1 MPIVDLQDPV
11 SYQLLQNNQDDD
23 LELLKGVEWLLA
35 LRHGGPIKGDLAQ
48 KTLQTSKAL
57 RGIQSESA
65 RGPSANKVDLG
76 VQGGVQ
82 DLNKKRKR
90 ATREEV
96 AILRRAFSVNPL
108 PPLEVRSK
116 IAQQLNWTPRKV
128 KIWFQNERAKLRKR
142 TRDCETKDAAGR
154 LVDSTDGENSDE
166 GSKSPKVHYPSASSS
181 TSIPA
186 SPSPSP
192 VLGGG
197 LGVVSA
203 EKRMTSEGSSPSSV
217 TSSISSQLS
226 HPCVLS
232 SVKINQ
238 SAYPFPFHSAMT
250 PFRQWATSGGDQ

>member
-57 RGIQSESA
+57 RGIQTESA

-76 VQGGVQ
+76 VQGVQ

-142 TRDCETKDAAGR
+142 TRDCETKDAGR
-154 LVDSTDGENSDE
+154 LVDSGSQDENSDE

-197 LGVVSA
+197 LGVVGS
-203 EKRMTSEGSSPSSV
+203 EKRMAEGSSV

>member
-11 SYQLLQNNQDDD
+11 SYQLLNNSQDDD
-23 LELLKGVEWLLA
+23 LEFLKGVEWLLA
-35 LRHGGPIKGDLAQ
+35 LRHGGPIKADLAQ

-57 RGIQSESA
+57 RGIQTTESA
-65 RGPSANKVDLG
+65 GGPSANKVDLG
-76 VQGGVQ
+76 VQGVQ

-90 ATREEV
+90 ATRDEV

-142 TRDCETKDAAGR
+142 TRDCDPNGNKEVR
-154 LVDSTDGENSDE
+154 LVDSTSDDSSDD
-166 GSKSPKVHYPSASSS
+166 GSKSPKVTYPSASSS

-186 SPSPSP
+186 SPSP
-192 VLGGG
+192 VLGGALVVG
-197 LGVVSA
+197 SEKSRLTGGV
-203 EKRMTSEGSSPSSV
+203 SSSSV
-217 TSSISSQLS
+217 SSSISSQLS